1 MKKREITNNDL
12 EQLFIKVI
20 EQAPLISEDQVN
32 SLLNNLPKAPSGSAF
47 KKFFQ
52 DYLNSLI
59 FGAIVSSIVVGAIL
73 WVNSGDKTE
82 KIISNSQQENKV
94 VPVLT
99 DSLVIKPTVDRGI
112 VQNTPNEDSALKTS
126 STKIISAPIQTDT
139 KMSVSDIYKHF
150 DKQTQIFSIQTNR
163 DTTIVCKEGTSIKIK
178 ANSFT
183 SEKSG
188 KEISGIVQLA
198 VKEYY
203 KISDIILS
211 NLSTTSGDK
220 ILETGGMLHITVKA
234 YNENCLIKQGS
245 NIEIGFPYSNKK
257 DNMASFIG
265 EWTNGKM
272 NWKPAGTFTTANS
285 EVPSKLMISDDVV
298 IQTSMPKEDVF
309 VVVEEM
315 PEFPGGVIALKKYI
329 KENTQYPY
337 SALKNKIEGKVYL
350 NFVVDRFGSVNHIR
364 VARGVDDTLD
374 KAAVY
379 LASQMPTWKPG
390 KQRGRAVS
398 VSYTVSVEFALK
410 DSVFTDEE
418 IRQSKAFEGKIKD
431 LKYDPVTRS
440 YITENKFIKEF
451 EKNVKDD
458 NFQKTTV
465 ADVDRYVF
473 SASQFGWINCDRF
486 VDINNPKTNYSILI
500 DEPDKTIVSVIFHRF
515 KAIVPGSAK
524 SNRIIFKDVP
534 MGEKITIVALKTVND
549 KIFLAVKETVITDKE
564 KTDLNFQPVTME
576 LLKKQLEMLNK
587 LN

>member
-12 EQLFIKVI
+12 EQLFNKVI
-20 EQAPLISEDQVN
+20 EQAPLIKVEQVN

-59 FGAIVSSIVVGAIL
+59 FGAIVLGIVAGAIL

-82 KIISNSQQENKV
+82 KIISTNSQQENKV

-99 DSLVIKPTVDRGI
+99 DSLVIKPTVNREI
-112 VQNTPNEDSALKTS
+112 VQNTANEDSVLKTS
-126 STKIISAPIQTDT
+126 STKTISALIQTDT

-150 DKQTQIFSIQTNR
+150 DKQTQIFSIHTSR
-163 DTTIVCKEGTSIKIK
+163 DTTIICKEGTSIEIK
-178 ANSFT
+178 ANSFI

-188 KEISGIVQLA
+188 KDISGIVQVA

-211 NLSTTSGDK
+211 NLSTTSGNK
-220 ILETGGMLHITVKA
+220 ILETGGMIHITA
-234 YNENCLIKQGS
+234 TADYENCIIKQGR

-257 DNMASFIG
+257 DDMALFNG
-265 EWTNGKM
+265 EWTKDKM
-272 NWKPAGTFTTANS
+272 EWELANTTSIVKENV
-285 EVPSKLMISDDVV
+285 EVVEITV
-298 IQTSMPKEDVF
+298 QEAAF

-315 PEFPGGVIALKKYI
+315 PEFPGGVKAIKKYI
-329 KENTQYPY
+329 KENLQYPF
-337 SALKNKIEGKVYL
+337 SALKDKIEGKVYV
-350 NFVVDRFGSVNHIR
+350 NFIVDKFGSLNNFRI
-364 VARGVDDTLD
+364 ARGLNNALD

-379 LASQMPTWKPG
+379 VLNQMPAWKPG

-398 VSYTVSVEFALK
+398 VSYTVPVEFALK
-410 DSVFTDEE
+410 DSVFTDDE
-418 IRQSKAFEGKIKD
+418 IRQSKVFEEKIKD
-431 LKYDPVTRS
+431 LKYDSVTRS

-486 VDINNPKTNYSILI
+486 VDANNPKTNYSILI
-500 DEPDKTIVSVIFHRF
+500 DEPNKTIVSVIFDRF
-515 KAIVPGSAK
+515 KAIVPGSAE

-534 MGEKITIVALKTVND
+534 VGEKITIVALKTINN
-549 KIFLAVKETVITDKE
+549 KIFLAVKETVLTDKE
-564 KTDLNFQPVTME
+564 ETVLDFQPVTID
-576 LLKKQLEMLNK
+576 LLKKEMKKLNK
-587 LN
+587 FN